1 MRPVTVLS
9 SRSPTKV
16 TPLADNY
23 WRADSLS
30 AFHSVFLPLSVSF
43 VDTPTPRHPVS
54 VGLSLSTPLSL
65 VCCVCCPVD
74 GVCLYELKCC
84 MLLLLLFVVVVVMSL
99 VSADVLFRRFL
110 FVFVLFSRLFPPL
123 FLPFFFFL
131 RYVKIMLMLMLL
143 LVAIDVGDAMY
154 GVSGGDFIGGGGSS
168 VNLREVKAV
177 TIHDLYLL
185 CRPDCP
191 EVTLCG

>member
-1 MRPVTVLS
+1 MTVLS

-110 FVFVLFSRLFPPL
+110 FVFVLFSRLYFPLSPCPLFPSFSVPPL
-123 FLPFFFFL
+123 FPSFSAPTVFSSCFPFFL
-131 RYVKIMLMLMLL
+131 
-143 LVAIDVGDAMY
+143 A
-154 GVSGGDFIGGGGSS
+154 
-168 VNLREVKAV
+168 
-177 TIHDLYLL
+177 T
-185 CRPDCP
+185 
-191 EVTLCG
+191 